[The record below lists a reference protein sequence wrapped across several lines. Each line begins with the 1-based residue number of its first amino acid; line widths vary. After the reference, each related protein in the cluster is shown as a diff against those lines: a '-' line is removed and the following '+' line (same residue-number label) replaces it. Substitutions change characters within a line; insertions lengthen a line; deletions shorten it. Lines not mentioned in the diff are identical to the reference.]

1 MLLTATVFNGSCS
14 SFHQWSS
21 LYHGKHP
28 ASFSQIGQLWIFG
41 QNPAAQ
47 LNAWILVNWDG
58 SQVDWDVSLDHWI
71 GSQVDLVGS
80 QDHWVG
86 SQVDWVWFKILPHS
100 STPGFW
106 PTGMGPRSTGLC
118 PWTTGL
124 GPRSTW
130 LGPRTTGLGPRL
142 TGFGSK
148 SCRTAQR
155 LDSDQ
160 TINLAVTFK

>member
-1 MLLTATVFNGSCS
+1 MLLTPTVFNGSCS
-14 SFHQWSS
+14 YFHQYSG
-21 LYHGKHP
+21 LYCVTHP
-28 ASFSQIGQLWIFG
+28 VSFSEIGQLWIFG

-47 LNAWILVNWDG
+47 LDAWILANWDG
-58 SQVDWDVSLDHWI
+58 SQVDWVVSLDHCI
-71 GSQVDLVGS
+71 GSQVDL
-80 QDHWVG
+80 
-86 SQVDWVWFKILPHS
+86 VWFKILPHS
-100 STPGFW
+100 SKPGFW

-130 LGPRTTGLGPRL
+130 LGPRTTGLGPRS

-148 SCRTAQR
+148 SCRTARR
-155 LDSDQ
+155 LDSGQ